1 MSKKKTCDFIFSFIF
16 FMIIVSYILMLF
28 IVPSEIAFCDSA
40 AVFVKSDVNIF
51 LVIVGILFLIINT
64 AVYLD
69 MLKKKIF
76 KISNLSGKQLSVQK
90 KHPRKIHK
98 DLIIGIVLY
107 FLLSNF
113 IILYATLDA
122 LFPRYTLTKYEVAYY
137 NLLNQKTQKYDL
149 KNFNNFELGT
159 QVYSSRTGTSMH
171 FCIETDGPVNL
182 SFMKIHNRKQALELM
197 AKLKESYNTKIDKND
212 IRLFQRKSGYTSWTI
227 EERELFSSIFDL

>member
-1 MSKKKTCDFIFSFIF
+1 MLSENISKRNSQEIAMSKKKTCDFIFSFIF

-40 AVFVKSDVNIF
+40 VVFVKSDVNIF

-76 KISNLSGKQLSVQK
+76 KISNLSGKQLSIQK

-113 IILYATLDA
+113 IIL
-122 LFPRYTLTKYEVAYY
+122 LTA
-137 NLLNQKTQKYDL
+137 
-149 KNFNNFELGT
+149 
-159 QVYSSRTGTSMH
+159 S
-171 FCIETDGPVNL
+171 I
-182 SFMKIHNRKQALELM
+182 LM
-197 AKLKESYNTKIDKND
+197 Q
-212 IRLFQRKSGYTSWTI
+212 F
-227 EERELFSSIFDL
+227 F